1 MMFNVSTEK
10 TEDIE
15 ITSPEVNESGDPITL
30 DWIRRYFGLIGV
42 FGIIF
47 NMFTISIVARLG
59 GSKSASGLSVQLLA
73 FWNSLALVVDALF
86 EMVFKTLL
94 DFNIYVAG
102 PWPELAC
109 KTVGCFDWLVNH
121 SANWHVVLI
130 CLNRYISVGH
140 PIFYHKTWTRKH
152 VWMCSW
158 SIILFTWISQLPF
171 AFFYRAVD
179 GECVLEFG
187 NVVPE
192 MLLFV
197 YLNVQIY
204 ILYFIVPGFFIL
216 TFSILFMIH
225 LNTARSKF
233 ERNKRH
239 SAERLRVE
247 AGFRRMIMALVASY
261 IILGSTNVVGS
272 ALYTAGGHEWAYNLG
287 DGALVLQNS
296 LNLFFY
302 ILSGPVFREA
312 LYAVSTCK
320 EVVKS
325 KVSRQISRSQHDEEE
340 AKASR
345 GVSVSRD
352 QRTPSNKVVNQSQG
366 EQGRGQD
373 TSPNPGQSQP
383 EVN

>member
-272 ALYTAGGHEWAYNLG
+272 ALYTAG
-287 DGALVLQNS
+287 
-296 LNLFFY
+296 
-302 ILSGPVFREA
+302 PVFREA

-366 EQGRGQD
+366 YFSESWTKSARGKLIHLLSGR
-373 TSPNPGQSQP
+373 T
-383 EVN
+383 